1 MWFVFNEEMN
11 EPFIMIIGAIAIV
24 FVFLLLINSNVTAII
39 RLLNSK
45 EKEVSSKIEHATKD
59 RVIPEDGPFEKDV
72 NFYCHPNVVGYEEK
86 SKYLHHKGKKI
97 KGSYK
102 NGQLHGTFMEFNDE
116 NYLIAIGQYYEGKRS
131 GLWEFYDNYGYPR
144 AVGSF
149 KENLQDGKWKIY
161 NPEYRFDETI
171 DPQFV
176 LEETYVEGRLID
188 GNWEYYYYNGF
199 IRVRGT
205 YRHGLRHGE
214 WKCYSEDVEGKEIGA
229 TVFRHDKACDYLK
242 LYKENG
248 EYLCN
253 YDFDRRTI
261 TWFHEKGPEVRQYDR
276 IRDEKFNEQLTFDVE
291 RSFSLYDFDYSN
303 YLLSD

>member
-59 RVIPEDGPFEKDV
+59 RVIPEDGPFEKLV
-72 NFYCHPNVVGYEEK
+72 QHGT
-86 SKYLHHKGKKI
+86 KKI

-102 NGQLHGTFMEFNDE
+102 NGQLHGTFMEFNDK

-131 GLWEFYDNYGYPR
+131 GLWEFYDDYGYPQ

-149 KENLQDGKWKIY
+149 KENIQDGKWKIY

-188 GNWEYYYYNGF
+188 GNWEYYHYNGF

-214 WKCYSEDVEGKEIGA
+214 WKCYSKEVEGKEIGR

-242 LYKENG
+242 LYNENG
-248 EYLCN
+248 DYLYN
-253 YDFDRRTI
+253 YDFGRRTR
-261 TWFHEKGPEVRQYDR
+261 TWFHEKGLKVKQYDR
-276 IRDEKFNEQLTFDVE
+276 FRDEEFNEQLTADVE
-291 RSFSLYDFDYSN
+291 GSFSLSDFDYSD